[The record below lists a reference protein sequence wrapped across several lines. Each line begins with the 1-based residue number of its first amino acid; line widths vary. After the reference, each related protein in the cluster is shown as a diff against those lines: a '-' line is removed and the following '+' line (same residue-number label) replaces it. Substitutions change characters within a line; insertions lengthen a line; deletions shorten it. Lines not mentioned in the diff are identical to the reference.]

1 MGKLRRPRP
10 EKSRMKKS
18 ASRNPTITRECG
30 NPCLRRVPSALYRFQ
45 VIRIAPSSG
54 TIGYRGAASAFMHM
68 QTRQPWRGHA
78 YIRTAA
84 FTLVL
89 FWLFTLHGSAL
100 DSTKDLRQ
108 YVLRSWTSEQGLPQ
122 DSIRALLQ
130 TRDGFLWIGT
140 RGGLARF
147 DGAGFVAY
155 KAGAPN
161 SIPNESVTGLA
172 EDRDGSLW
180 ISSAGG
186 LTRYRDGR
194 FRTYNSRD
202 GLPDDSIWRIGVDP
216 AGGVWAVTWR
226 GELFHFD
233 GKTVRRC
240 ASATPGR
247 IQDTNAL
254 LVDAQNTL
262 WIATFHGLFAF
273 DTTRGFQRFTR
284 EDGLAGDRVYALAL
298 DRKGELW
305 AAGDG
310 GLTHRTANRFI
321 AEAVPG
327 LATATLLALNRQ
339 DNDDTV
345 WTGSTGQGLFRL
357 NSQGVQRLRA
367 AQGLTSDELYL
378 LYCSRDGSLWLGAT
392 DGLNQLSDGS
402 VTSYSVGEEMSR
414 STLDMQ
420 KSEGPN
426 HELWFGRGSYL
437 FQVHNGTLLPLSL
450 GSSLGSAASRSQRRN
465 QAQDVRRGWQANSIW
480 VRSMLGGSRGM
491 VLTDRLGH
499 SILSDGTSG
508 RPLPRIPWSSVGS
521 MLVDHSG
528 TLWVSGSEIGVLA
541 YAADGPIRSYTT
553 ANGLDDNNVLTMAEA
568 PAGDIWVGTISGLN
582 RIHDGVVTRI
592 FSCANITSIDPLP
605 NGSLWVSSESGLI
618 YVPSSLAPVRLFT
631 QSDTLP
637 TNVIEGVTD
646 DTAGHLWLGTDQGM
660 VRVDEADLLSPRT
673 DARKTPVVFGM
684 GDGFRNA
691 QMRINSV
698 FRSRHGDIW
707 SVTRQEL
714 AMIDP
719 HGIQTRPLASIIIDR
734 VAIDDQDPALAAVSS
749 LTVPAGRH
757 RLNIRYTLPEFQIPG
772 RIHFRY
778 RLEGWDKDWIEAG
791 TLRDATYTGIPPGQ
805 YSFRVASSDGYG
817 NWTPNGSVLSVRV
830 KPYFYQT
837 GWFLTLVGLLA
848 LTCIW
853 QLHRLRVAQV
863 SSRINARMQERMQER
878 ARIARELHD
887 TLLQGVIGVSM
898 QMYAASQAALAD
910 APVSSMLSHASQR
923 LREIAEQGRRA
934 VDGLRSPVVPPD
946 SLETR
951 LTLALREMDLP
962 VGLEP
967 AIHSAGIHIN
977 LRPLVQLEVEQIARE
992 AVANAV
998 QHSGAKSIR
1007 LDILYQP
1014 GHFFMSV
1021 SDDGRG
1027 FHRQTQSSGRD
1038 SHWGITGMR
1047 ERAQSIGGS
1056 LSILPNVP
1064 CGTTVEIA
1072 LLGSIA
1078 YVEPSRTRFGS
1089 LWRLRL
1095 PRWLFYSAA
1104 FSTPLKRSA
1113 STDDTTSQH

>member
-1 MGKLRRPRP
+1 MHVRTKQSRGKH
-10 EKSRMKKS
+10 
-18 ASRNPTITRECG
+18 TR
-30 NPCLRRVPSALYRFQ
+30 
-45 VIRIAPSSG
+45 
-54 TIGYRGAASAFMHM
+54 
-68 QTRQPWRGHA
+68 TRA
-78 YIRTAA
+78 AA
-84 FTLVL
+84 FAIVLLWLVTLRG
-89 FWLFTLHGSAL
+89 FAL
-100 DSTKDLRQ
+100 DPIKDLRQ
-108 YVLRSWTSEQGLPQ
+108 YVLRSWTSEKGLPQ
-122 DSIRALLQ
+122 DSVRALLQ
-130 TRDGFLWIGT
+130 TQDGFLWIGT

-155 KAGAPN
+155 KAGASN

-172 EDRDGSLW
+172 EDRDGGLW

-186 LTRYRDGR
+186 LTHYRDGQ

-202 GLPDDSIWRIGVDP
+202 GLPDDSIWRICIDP
-216 AGGVWAVTWR
+216 SGGVWAVTWR

-233 GKTVRRC
+233 GRAVRLY
-240 ASATPGR
+240 ASATSGR

-273 DTTRGFQRFTR
+273 DAKRGFQRFGR

-298 DRKGELW
+298 DRKGQLW

-310 GLTHRTANRFI
+310 GLTHRTAYGLI
-321 AEAVPG
+321 AMPVPG
-327 LATATLLALNRQ
+327 LATATLLALSCKE
-339 DNDDTV
+339 NDDTI

-357 NSQGVQRLRA
+357 NSRGTQRLRA

-378 LYCSRDGSLWLGAT
+378 LYCSRDGSLWLGAN

-402 VTSYSVGEEMSR
+402 VTSYSVGEERSR

-437 FQVHNGTLLPLSL
+437 FQVHDGTLLPLSI
-450 GSSLGSAASRSQRRN
+450 GSTASRSPERN
-465 QAQDVRRGWQANSIW
+465 HAQDFRRGWRANSIR
-480 VRSMLGGSRGM
+480 VRSTLGSSRGM
-491 VLTDRLGH
+491 VLTDRHGH
-499 SILSDGTSG
+499 SVLSDGTTG

-521 MLVDHSG
+521 MLVDHRG
-528 TLWVSGSEIGVLA
+528 TIWVSGSEIGVLA
-541 YAADGPIRSYTT
+541 YAAREPARAYTT
-553 ANGLDDNNVLTMAEA
+553 VNGLDDNNVITIAED

-582 RIHDGVVTRI
+582 RIHDGAVTRI
-592 FSCANITSIDPLP
+592 FSCANISSIDPLP
-605 NGSLWVSSESGLI
+605 GGSLWVSSESGLI
-618 YVPSSLAPVRLFT
+618 YVPSSLTPVRLFT
-631 QSDTLP
+631 QSNTLP

-646 DTAGHLWLGTDQGM
+646 DTEGHLWLGTDQGI
-660 VRVDEADLLSPRT
+660 VRVDESDLLSPR
-673 DARKTPVVFGM
+673 DHVRSGPVVFGM

-691 QMRINSV
+691 QMRVNSI

-719 HGIQTRPLASIIIDR
+719 IRIQTRPLASIIIDQ
-734 VAIDDQDPALAAVSS
+734 VAIDDRDSASAAVPL
-749 LTVPAGRH
+749 LTVPASRH
-757 RLNIRYTLPEFQIPG
+757 RINIRYTLPEFQIPA

-778 RLEGWDKDWIEAG
+778 RLEGWDKQWIEAG
-791 TLRDATYTGIPPGQ
+791 ALRNATYTGIPPGR
-805 YSFRVASSDGYG
+805 YTFRVASSDGYG
-817 NWTPNGSVLSVRV
+817 AWTSKESVLPVRV
-830 KPYFYQT
+830 EPYFYQT
-837 GWFLTLVGLLA
+837 GMFLTLVALLA

-863 SSRINARMQERMQER
+863 SSRINAGMQERMQER

-898 QMYAASQAALAD
+898 QMYAASQVAFAD

-951 LTLALREMDLP
+951 LMLAWREMDLP
-962 VGLEP
+962 AGLEP
-967 AIHSAGIHIN
+967 AIHSAGTHIN

-998 QHSGAKSIR
+998 RHSGAESIR
-1007 LDILYQP
+1007 LDVLYQP
-1014 GHFFMSV
+1014 DHFFISV

-1027 FHRQTQSSGRD
+1027 FDRQTQLSGRD

-1047 ERAQSIGGS
+1047 ERALSIGGS
-1056 LSILPNVP
+1056 LSIFPNVP

-1072 LLGSIA
+1072 LLGSVA
-1078 YVEPSRTRFGS
+1078 YVESSRRRSFS
-1089 LWRLRL
+1089 LWRQRL
-1095 PRWLFYSAA
+1095 GRWLLCSVSSAI
-1104 FSTPLKRSA
+1104 PLKRTA
-1113 STDDTTSQH
+1113 STDDSTPQH

>member
-1 MGKLRRPRP
+1 
-10 EKSRMKKS
+10 
-18 ASRNPTITRECG
+18 
-30 NPCLRRVPSALYRFQ
+30 
-45 VIRIAPSSG
+45 
-54 TIGYRGAASAFMHM
+54 MHM
-68 QTRQPWRGHA
+68 QTRHPREGRTH
-78 YIRTAA
+78 IRATA
-84 FTLVL
+84 FNIVL
-89 FWLFTLHGSAL
+89 LWLFTLHSFAL
-100 DSTKDLRQ
+100 DPAKDLRQ

-161 SIPNESVTGLA
+161 SVPNESVTGLA

-186 LTRYRDGR
+186 LTRYRDGQ
-194 FRTYNSRD
+194 FRTYTSRD

-233 GKTVRRC
+233 GTTVHRY
-240 ASATPGR
+240 ASATAGR

-254 LVDAQNTL
+254 VVDAQNTL

-273 DTTRGFQRFTR
+273 DPKLGFQHFTR

-298 DRKGELW
+298 DRKGQLW

-310 GLTHRTANRFI
+310 GLTHRTANRFV

-327 LATATLLALNRQ
+327 LATATLLSLNRQ
-339 DNDDTV
+339 DNDDTI
-345 WTGSTGQGLFRL
+345 WTGSTGQGLFRV
-357 NSQGVQRLRA
+357 SSRGVQRLRA

-378 LYCSRDGSLWLGAT
+378 LYCSRDGSLWLGAI

-402 VTSYSVGEEMSR
+402 VTSYSVGEEGSR

-420 KSEGPN
+420 KAEGPN
-426 HELWFGRGSYL
+426 HELWFGRGSDL
-437 FQVHNGTLLPLSL
+437 FQVHGGALLPLSL
-450 GSSLGSAASRSQRRN
+450 GSATQGGQKRN
-465 QAQDVRRGWQANSIW
+465 QPERGWQANSIW
-480 VRSMLGGSRGM
+480 VRSTLGSSRGM

-499 SILSDGTSG
+499 SVLSDGTLA

-521 MLVDHSG
+521 MLVDHNG
-528 TLWVSGSEIGVLA
+528 TIWVSGSEIGVLA
-541 YAADGPIRSYTT
+541 YAPSGPVQSYTT
-553 ANGLDDNNVLTMAEA
+553 VNGLDDNNVLTIAEDR
-568 PAGDIWVGTISGLN
+568 AGGIWVGTISGLN
-582 RIHDGVVTRI
+582 RIHDGLVMRI
-592 FSCANITSIDPLP
+592 FSGANITSIDPLP
-605 NGSLWVSSESGLI
+605 DGSLWVSSESGLL
-618 YVPSSLAPVRLFT
+618 YVPASRAPVRLFT
-631 QSDTLP
+631 QSEGLP
-637 TNVIEGVTD
+637 TSVIEGVTD
-646 DTAGHLWLGTDQGM
+646 DAAGHLWLGTDQGM
-660 VRVDEADLLSPRT
+660 VRVDEADLLSPENHLRS
-673 DARKTPVVFGM
+673 TPVVFGM
-684 GDGFRNA
+684 SDGLRNA
-691 QMRINSV
+691 QMRVNSV

-719 HGIQTRPLASIIIDR
+719 HGLQTRPLAPIIIDQ
-734 VAIDDQDPALAAVSS
+734 VAIDDQESALAAVSS

-757 RLNIRYTLPEFQIPG
+757 RINIRYTLPEFQIPG
-772 RIHFRY
+772 RVHFRY
-778 RLEGWDKDWIEAG
+778 RLEGWDKNWIEAG
-791 TLRDATYTGIPPGQ
+791 TLRRATYTGIPPGR
-805 YSFRVASSDGYG
+805 YSFRVAHSDGYG
-817 NWTPNGSVLSVRV
+817 NWTADGSILSVRV
-830 KPYFYQT
+830 EPYFYQT
-837 GWFLTLVGLLA
+837 GLFLTLAVLLA

-863 SSRINARMQERMQER
+863 SSRINARMHERMQER

-898 QMYAASQAALAD
+898 QMYAASQAAFAD
-910 APVSSMLSHASQR
+910 AAVSSMLSHASQR

-951 LTLALREMDLP
+951 LMLAWREMDLP

-967 AIHSAGIHIN
+967 AIQSAGTHMN

-998 QHSGAKSIR
+998 QHSSAKSIR

-1014 GHFFMSV
+1014 GHFFISV

-1027 FHRQTQSSGRD
+1027 FDPQTQLPGREG
-1038 SHWGITGMR
+1038 HWGITGMR

-1056 LSILPNVP
+1056 LSILPNLP
-1064 CGTTVEIA
+1064 CGTTVELA

-1078 YVEPSRTRFGS
+1078 YVEPSRGRFVL
-1089 LWRLRL
+1089 LWRQWLGRWSL
-1095 PRWLFYSAA
+1095 PLTTFP
-1104 FSTPLKRSA
+1104 TPLKRTA
-1113 STDDTTSQH
+1113 STDDSTSQH